1 MINVQKLLK
10 SANATQESFGGE
22 FKFADLPLKG
32 SVKAEGK
39 LMKVKDGIAV
49 LFDEIKASQAGDC
62 VRCNKKLN
70 IPLKIEAGQWIFYDK
85 RPAVEDDANEFL
97 RINMENKS
105 IDLREPL
112 RQEILLHL
120 QEFPN
125 CNPICKEFVASDVDT
140 GVKALSGLK
149 DLKGLHLSD
158 E

>member
-10 SANATQESFGGE
+10 SANATQEPFE
-22 FKFADLPLKG
+22 DDFKFADLPVKG
-32 SVKAEGK
+32 TVKTAGS
-39 LMKVKDGIAV
+39 LMKVKDGVAV
-49 LFDEIKASQAGDC
+49 LFEEIKATQKGTC
-62 VRCNKKLN
+62 VRCGKALS

-85 RPAVEDDANEFL
+85 RPEVDDDANEFL

-105 IDLREPL
+105 IDLKEPL

-120 QEFPN
+120 HEFPA
-125 CNPICKEFVASDVDT
+125 CDPICKDFVATDVDV
-140 GVKALSGLK
+140 GVKALAGLK